1 MRVRCRSVA
10 RRTFH
15 SLGIRAYRRFWGSLM
30 VLVAGVNMQMLVRG
44 QLAWELTDDTFMV
57 TLVGS
62 AFALPILI
70 FSIFGGAFAD
80 RWDRKKMIQYSQL
93 AICLVAGLVG
103 LAIYTEIISIWLLMV
118 AGFVQGACLA
128 FMIPAR
134 LAIIPQLVSKSA
146 ITNAIALSAFGIA
159 LMTLAGPGLGGSS
172 YSWMGP
178 ANTYFLIS
186 GLMFAAFL
194 MMIGLN
200 VTAEPISKKRREENV
215 LNAVWEGLSYSARN
229 KTILILFILLLST
242 TMTTMSFRSLMP
254 AQVDIVFGGGPQE
267 LGILMSMIGVG
278 AFLGPLFIAGLT
290 ENVPRGV
297 ILLAATGLSAL
308 AILVS
313 TFASFFVVAMA
324 AMMVGLGD
332 AGLRPLNAALL
343 MEQVDEEHRGRVMGI
358 YTLNFGLVLIGAFVL
373 AYVMALMTQ
382 ATDFRVASAVAG
394 CVLAASVILAWIL
407 TPRIRRL

>member
-15 SLGIRAYRRFWGSLM
+15 SLGNRAYRRFWGSLM

-93 AICLVAGLVG
+93 AICFVAGLVG
-103 LAIYTEIISIWLLMV
+103 FAIYTEIISIWLFMV
-118 AGFVQGACLA
+118 AGFAQGVCLA
-128 FMIPAR
+128 FMIPAPSGDHSAVGEQECDHERDRVER
-134 LAIIPQLVSKSA
+134 LWHSVDDACGFRA
-146 ITNAIALSAFGIA
+146 RWFGVRVDRPRQYI
-159 LMTLAGPGLGGSS
+159 
-172 YSWMGP
+172 
-178 ANTYFLIS
+178 FLDF

-215 LNAVWEGLSYSARN
+215 LNAVWEGLRYSARN

-242 TMTTMSFRSLMP
+242 TMTTMSFRSLIP
-254 AQVDIVFGGGPQE
+254 AQVDTVFGGGPSE
-267 LGILMSMIGVG
+267 LGILMSTIGV
-278 AFLGPLFIAGLT
+278 AALLGTLFIAGLN
-290 ENVPRGV
+290 ENMPRGV
-297 ILLAATGLSAL
+297 ILLAAAGLSAL

-313 TFASFFVVAMA
+313 TFIGFFVVAA
-324 AMMVGLGD
+324 VAMMVFGLGN
-332 AGLRPLNAALL
+332 AGGRLLSAALL
-343 MEQVDEEHRGRVMGI
+343 MEQADEEHRGRVMGI
-358 YTLNFGLVLIGAFVL
+358 YALNFGLVLIGAYVL
-373 AYVMALMTQ
+373 AMMTQ